1 MKKKKTKKHEEG
13 FNRRVI
19 RWPMKIWIKYQL
31 VIKRMQI
38 KILTFLLTYTGWWKI
53 KNLIIPS
60 AGEDVDENSTTTL
73 ENSFAVS

>member
-1 MKKKKTKKHEEG
+1 L
-13 FNRRVI
+13 
-19 RWPMKIWIKYQL
+19 IKQ
-31 VIKRMQI
+31 
-38 KILTFLLTYTGWWKI
+38 I